1 MDIKALESI
10 YSQSLSSQVAD
21 SSFLKILGVKIKKP
35 QVSDPVTQATR
46 PNHNQSLTRF
56 DSSPTF
62 TVSPHPSLALPRLV
76 RTDRQTAVGSHCG
89 IRVR

>member
-56 DSSPTF
+56 DSSPTLHCL
-62 TVSPHPSLALPRLV
+62 SPPQPRL
-76 RTDRQTAVGSHCG
+76 TTPGKN
-89 IRVR
+89 